1 MKLKCINQGNFK
13 NITLGNEYQLLEE
26 SVDLYIII
34 NNGGVSARYSKD
46 YFEVIPE
53 QIPDIIEDVEEVGV
67 VEDEIEV
74 EFDTDDSDSDIVCSI
89 NDNIVTLDFYEVA
102 SNCGVKSYHR
112 MNYLFENCDHNPV
125 LFEKVI
131 TAIIE
136 EVIYRNNSC
145 MLIFSTN
152 NTYPE
157 IWTALDKVM
166 DFSSKSVE
174 NPNSDLQVKL
184 WIKYT
189 N

>member
-1 MKLKCINQGNFK
+1 MKVKCINQGNFK
-13 NITLGNEYQLLEE
+13 
-26 SVDLYIII
+26 SIII
-34 NNGGVSARYSKD
+34 NGEYHATLNNDGTRYQIQIAGVEREYALK
-46 YFEVIPE
+46 YFEVIE
-53 QIPDIIEDVEEVGV
+53 ELIPDIIEDVEEVGI
-67 VEDEIEV
+67 VEDEIGID
-74 EFDTDDSDSDIVCSI
+74 FDGDGDINLEI
-89 NDNIVTLDFYEVA
+89 NDNEVSLEFYEVS
-102 SNCGVKSYHR
+102 SNCGVKSYHG

-157 IWTALDKVM
+157 IWTALDNVM

>member
-13 NITLGNEYQLLEE
+13 NITFENEYQVLEE
-26 SVDLYIII
+26 SVDLYTII
-34 NNGGVSARYSKD
+34 NNAGVSARYSKN

-53 QIPDIIEDVEEVGV
+53 PIPDIIEDVEEIGV
-67 VEDEIEV
+67 KEDEIV
-74 EFDTDDSDSDIVCSI
+74 VDFDGDGDINLEI
-89 NDNIVTLDFYEVA
+89 NDNEVSLEFYEVA
-102 SNCGVKSYHR
+102 SNCGVKSYHG

-152 NTYPE
+152 NTCPE
-157 IWTALDKVM
+157 IWTVLDKVM
-166 DFSSKSVE
+166 DFSSQSVE
-174 NPNSDLQVKL
+174 NPNSDMNVKL

>member
-34 NNGGVSARYSKD
+34 NNSGVSARYSKD

-53 QIPDIIEDVEEVGV
+53 PIPEIIEDVEEVGV
-67 VEDEIEV
+67 KEDEIGID
-74 EFDTDDSDSDIVCSI
+74 FDEDGDINLEI
-89 NDNIVTLDFYEVA
+89 NDNEVSLEFYEVS
-102 SNCGVKSYHR
+102 SNCGVKSYHGV
-112 MNYLFENCDHNPV
+112 NYLFENCDYNPV

-152 NTYPE
+152 DTYPE

-166 DFSSKSVE
+166 DFSSQSIE
-174 NPNSDLQVKL
+174 NPNSYSQVKL
-184 WIKYT
+184 WIKYV
-189 N
+189 